1 MTEKEVPE
9 PPASPASGGKPKSRV
24 SGCPRGSLGGWAK
37 PPSLSSSCRSPR
49 RIWEAGGAW
58 WDPDPAGCWVGISQ
72 LGISLACPGCSGATA
87 SIFLW
92 RLHGTGRRIP
102 ISRAFP
108 ESPPAR
114 GGGRWGEELG
124 SGCLPSFLPALP
136 HTGRPLLP
144 PQLQKLK
151 QLFQRKPKEEPAQEP
166 QPNGE
171 LVSPSGGPIYYIYED
186 DEEEEEEE
194 EPEPPPEPEKLVN
207 DKPHKFKDHYFK
219 KPKFC
224 DVCARMIVLNNK
236 FGLRC
241 KNCKT
246 NIHHHCQSYV
256 EMQRCFGKIPPGF
269 RRAYSSPLYSD
280 QQFAGT
286 KDQLAN
292 RSDPVF
298 ETLRTGVIMANKER
312 KKGQDDKKNP
322 LAAMMDEESEAAKPV
337 GSKAEGGAAEGDK
350 KAEKSPADDKSKKP
364 QPGGFLQSH
373 YFVALYRFKAL
384 EKDDLDFPPGEK
396 ITVVDDSNEEWWRGK
411 IGEKVGYFPPNFIIR
426 VRAGERV
433 HKVTRSF
440 VGNREIGQIT
450 LKKDQIVVQ
459 KGEEVNGYVKVFT
472 GRKVGLFPVDFLE
485 EI

>member
-1 MTEKEVPE
+1 MPGRGGPWHAQQPTNANSRRLLRPLPPGARRGSNFPASAPGGAQLSSPLPCHSAGHGTALPAPARGPGGSAAAPAAPRGVQQRRASPPSTGMTEKEVPE
-9 PPASPASGGKPKSRV
+9 PAASPASGGKPKSR
-24 SGCPRGSLGGWAK
+24 
-37 PPSLSSSCRSPR
+37 
-49 RIWEAGGAW
+49 
-58 WDPDPAGCWVGISQ
+58 
-72 LGISLACPGCSGATA
+72 
-87 SIFLW
+87 
-92 RLHGTGRRIP
+92 
-102 ISRAFP
+102 
-108 ESPPAR
+108 
-114 GGGRWGEELG
+114 
-124 SGCLPSFLPALP
+124 
-136 HTGRPLLP
+136 
-144 PQLQKLK
+144 LQKLK
-151 QLFQRKPKEEPAQEP
+151 QLFQRKPKEEPVPEP

-186 DEEEEEEE
+186 EEEEEEEE

-280 QQFAGT
+280 QLCV
-286 KDQLAN
+286 KDQLSDN

-322 LAAMMDEESEAAKPV
+322 LAAMMDEEPEATKPA
-337 GSKAEGGAAEGDK
+337 GSKAEGGASEGDK
-350 KAEKSPADDKSKKP
+350 KAEKSPTDDKNKKP
-364 QPGGFLQSH
+364 QPGAFLQSH

-411 IGEKVGYFPPNFIIR
+411 IGEKVGFFPPNFIIR

>member
-1 MTEKEVPE
+1 MQVESMTEKEVPE
-9 PPASPASGGKPKSRV
+9 PPASPASGGKPKSR
-24 SGCPRGSLGGWAK
+24 
-37 PPSLSSSCRSPR
+37 
-49 RIWEAGGAW
+49 
-58 WDPDPAGCWVGISQ
+58 
-72 LGISLACPGCSGATA
+72 
-87 SIFLW
+87 
-92 RLHGTGRRIP
+92 
-102 ISRAFP
+102 
-108 ESPPAR
+108 
-114 GGGRWGEELG
+114 
-124 SGCLPSFLPALP
+124 
-136 HTGRPLLP
+136 
-144 PQLQKLK
+144 LQKLK
-151 QLFQRKPKEEPAQEP
+151 QLFQRKPKEEMAPEP
-166 QPNGE
+166 QPNGD
-171 LVSPSGGPIYYIYED
+171 LVSPSGGPIYYIYEEE
-186 DEEEEEEE
+186 EEEEEEE
-194 EPEPPPEPEKLVN
+194 EPEPPPEPQKLVN

-280 QQFAGT
+280 QQYACV
-286 KDQLAN
+286 KELLSAAN

-322 LAAMMDEESEAAKPV
+322 LAAMMDEEPEATKPEK
-337 GSKAEGGAAEGDK
+337 GKTEGGTSEGDK
-350 KAEKSPADDKSKKP
+350 KTEKSPTDDKNKKP
-364 QPGGFLQSH
+364 QPGIRGGYLQSH

-411 IGEKVGYFPPNFIIR
+411 IGEKIGYFPPNFIIR

-459 KGEEVNGYVKVFT
+459 KGEEVNGYVKVYT
-472 GRKVGLFPVDFLE
+472 GRKVGLFPVDFLQ

>member
-1 MTEKEVPE
+1 MAEPVPARTGAVGWAVGPGAAGEGQAVPTQQGCPLWPCQAPAAGAAPANALSLPSPHSMTEKEVPE
-9 PPASPASGGKPKSRV
+9 PAASPASGGKPKSR
-24 SGCPRGSLGGWAK
+24 
-37 PPSLSSSCRSPR
+37 
-49 RIWEAGGAW
+49 
-58 WDPDPAGCWVGISQ
+58 
-72 LGISLACPGCSGATA
+72 
-87 SIFLW
+87 
-92 RLHGTGRRIP
+92 
-102 ISRAFP
+102 
-108 ESPPAR
+108 
-114 GGGRWGEELG
+114 
-124 SGCLPSFLPALP
+124 
-136 HTGRPLLP
+136 
-144 PQLQKLK
+144 QLQKLK
-151 QLFQRKPKEEPAQEP
+151 QLFQRKPKEEPEPVPEP

-186 DEEEEEEE
+186 EEEEEEEE

-280 QQFAGT
+280 QLCV
-286 KDQLAN
+286 KDQLSDN

-322 LAAMMDEESEAAKPV
+322 LAAMMDEEPEATKPA
-337 GSKAEGGAAEGDK
+337 GSKAEGGASEGDK
-350 KAEKSPADDKSKKP
+350 KAEKSPTDDKNKKP
-364 QPGGFLQSH
+364 QPGAFLQSH

-411 IGEKVGYFPPNFIIR
+411 IGEKVGFFPPNFIIR

>member
-9 PPASPASGGKPKSRV
+9 PPASPGPGGKPRSR
-24 SGCPRGSLGGWAK
+24 
-37 PPSLSSSCRSPR
+37 
-49 RIWEAGGAW
+49 
-58 WDPDPAGCWVGISQ
+58 
-72 LGISLACPGCSGATA
+72 
-87 SIFLW
+87 
-92 RLHGTGRRIP
+92 
-102 ISRAFP
+102 
-108 ESPPAR
+108 
-114 GGGRWGEELG
+114 
-124 SGCLPSFLPALP
+124 
-136 HTGRPLLP
+136 
-144 PQLQKLK
+144 LQRLK
-151 QLFQRKPKEEPAQEP
+151 QLFRRKPKEEAAPEP

-171 LVSPSGGPIYYIYED
+171 LVSPSGGPIYYIYEEE
-186 DEEEEEEE
+186 EEEEEEE
-194 EPEPPPEPEKLVN
+194 EPEPPPEPPKPVN

-256 EMQRCFGKIPPGF
+256 EMQRCFGKIVSAGRAVSPPHGG
-269 RRAYSSPLYSD
+269 RAWPHPRHAPRLGPSCHVL
-280 QQFAGT
+280 A
-286 KDQLAN
+286 AN

-322 LAAMMDEESEAAKPV
+322 LAAMMDEEPEAAKAD
-337 GSKAEGGAAEGDK
+337 GSKAEGGTAEGDK
-350 KAEKSPADDKSKKP
+350 KAEKNTAEDKKL
-364 QPGGFLQSH
+364 QPGLRGGYPQSH

-411 IGEKVGYFPPNFIIR
+411 IGEKIGYFPPNFIIR

-440 VGNREIGQIT
+440 VGNKEIGQIT

-459 KGEEVNGYVKVFT
+459 KGEEVNGYVKVYT
-472 GRKVGLFPVDFLE
+472 GRKVGLFPVDFLQ

>member
-1 MTEKEVPE
+1 MEMPRLSMTEKEVPE
-9 PPASPASGGKPKSRV
+9 PPASPASGGKPKSR
-24 SGCPRGSLGGWAK
+24 
-37 PPSLSSSCRSPR
+37 
-49 RIWEAGGAW
+49 
-58 WDPDPAGCWVGISQ
+58 
-72 LGISLACPGCSGATA
+72 
-87 SIFLW
+87 
-92 RLHGTGRRIP
+92 
-102 ISRAFP
+102 
-108 ESPPAR
+108 
-114 GGGRWGEELG
+114 
-124 SGCLPSFLPALP
+124 
-136 HTGRPLLP
+136 
-144 PQLQKLK
+144 QLQKLK
-151 QLFQRKPKEEPAQEP
+151 QLFQRKPKEEPAPEP

-256 EMQRCFGKIPPGF
+256 EMQRCFGKIVSVTSPSSPQIGHPRQCPPRACPAGMVQPPGF

-280 QQFAGT
+280 QQYAGT

-312 KKGQDDKKNP
+312 KKGQEDKKNP
-322 LAAMMDEESEAAKPV
+322 LAAMMDEESEATKPV
-337 GSKAEGGAAEGDK
+337 GSKAEGGASEGDK
-350 KAEKSPADDKSKKP
+350 KAEKSPTDDKVPLILTLHPKALSRACGISLRGSSGLSAAPGTAIPTLPAQSKKP